1 MKRLT
6 VAWLSAF
13 LLSGSAL
20 TSYAQ
25 TNSPIPERDSSS
37 VSLFEYATKIPKRNK
52 VFNLDLEMHAG
63 FNADFFSGKLDE
75 AAFRFR
81 DVKIDVTMTAWMI
94 RQIGL
99 KRSIRWFTAGKKC
112 WKN

>member
-52 VFNLDLEMHAG
+52 VFNLD
-63 FNADFFSGKLDE
+63 
-75 AAFRFR
+75 
-81 DVKIDVTMTAWMI
+81 
-94 RQIGL
+94 
-99 KRSIRWFTAGKKC
+99 
-112 WKN
+112 

>member
-13 LLSGSAL
+13 LFIGSAL

-81 DVKIDVTMTAWMI
+81 DVKIDVTGEVNDRLFYWY
-94 RQIGL
+94 RQTLNGGYEDKPWRI
-99 KRSIRWFTAGKKC
+99 
-112 WKN
+112 

>member
-13 LLSGSAL
+13 LFIGSAL

-52 VFNLDLEMHAG
+52 VFNLGDARRIQRGLFLGEAG
-63 FNADFFSGKLDE
+63 
-75 AAFRFR
+75 
-81 DVKIDVTMTAWMI
+81 
-94 RQIGL
+94 
-99 KRSIRWFTAGKKC
+99 
-112 WKN
+112 

>member
-13 LLSGSAL
+13 LFIGSAL

-37 VSLFEYATKIPKRNK
+37 VSLFEYAIKIPKRNK

-81 DVKIDVTMTAWMI
+81 DVKNIYLYSLDLCSLSF
-94 RQIGL
+94 RRL
-99 KRSIRWFTAGKKC
+99 YSC
-112 WKN
+112 S

>member
-13 LLSGSAL
+13 LFIGSAL

-52 VFNLDLEMHAG
+52 VFNLEL
-63 FNADFFSGKLDE
+63 
-75 AAFRFR
+75 
-81 DVKIDVTMTAWMI
+81 
-94 RQIGL
+94 
-99 KRSIRWFTAGKKC
+99 
-112 WKN
+112 

>member
-13 LLSGSAL
+13 LFIGSAL

-52 VFNLDLEMHAG
+52 VFNLDLEMQ
-63 FNADFFSGKLDE
+63 DSTRTFSRGSWMKPPFVSGMSKLMLPE
-75 AAFRFR
+75 
-81 DVKIDVTMTAWMI
+81 K
-94 RQIGL
+94 
-99 KRSIRWFTAGKKC
+99 
-112 WKN
+112 

>member
-63 FNADFFSGKLDE
+63 FNATFSRGSWME
-75 AAFRFR
+75 AAFSF
-81 DVKIDVTMTAWMI
+81 
-94 RQIGL
+94 QG
-99 KRSIRWFTAGKKC
+99 C
-112 WKN
+112 QN

>member
-13 LLSGSAL
+13 LFIGSAL

-37 VSLFEYATKIPKRNK
+37 VSLFEYATKIPKRN
-52 VFNLDLEMHAG
+52 NCLLYTSDA
-63 FNADFFSGKLDE
+63 ADEL
-75 AAFRFR
+75 
-81 DVKIDVTMTAWMI
+81 
-94 RQIGL
+94 
-99 KRSIRWFTAGKKC
+99 
-112 WKN
+112 

>member
-13 LLSGSAL
+13 LFIGSAL

-52 VFNLDLEMHAG
+52 VFNPGLGDARRIQRGLFLGEAG
-63 FNADFFSGKLDE
+63 
-75 AAFRFR
+75 
-81 DVKIDVTMTAWMI
+81 
-94 RQIGL
+94 
-99 KRSIRWFTAGKKC
+99 
-112 WKN
+112 

>member
-81 DVKIDVTMTAWMI
+81 DVKIDVMNTPFATLRESGWGISRMSH
-94 RQIGL
+94 
-99 KRSIRWFTAGKKC
+99 KRSAYR
-112 WKN
+112 

>member
-52 VFNLDLEMHAG
+52 VFNLDSTRT
-63 FNADFFSGKLDE
+63 FSRGSWMKPPFVSGMSKLMLPE
-75 AAFRFR
+75 R
-81 DVKIDVTMTAWMI
+81 
-94 RQIGL
+94 
-99 KRSIRWFTAGKKC
+99 
-112 WKN
+112 

>member
-81 DVKIDVTMTAWMI
+81 DVKNIYLYSLDLCSLSFRRLYSCA
-94 RQIGL
+94 
-99 KRSIRWFTAGKKC
+99 
-112 WKN
+112 

>member
-13 LLSGSAL
+13 LFIGSAL

-63 FNADFFSGKLDE
+63 FNADFFSGSWMKPPFVSGMSKLMLPE
-75 AAFRFR
+75 
-81 DVKIDVTMTAWMI
+81 K
-94 RQIGL
+94 
-99 KRSIRWFTAGKKC
+99 
-112 WKN
+112 

>member
-13 LLSGSAL
+13 LFIGSAL

-25 TNSPIPERDSSS
+25 TNSPIPEQDSSS

-75 AAFRFR
+75 PPF
-81 DVKIDVTMTAWMI
+81 VSGMSKLM
-94 RQIGL
+94 L
-99 KRSIRWFTAGKKC
+99 PEK
-112 WKN
+112 

>member
-52 VFNLDLEMHAG
+52 VFNLDLRCTQDSTQT
-63 FNADFFSGKLDE
+63 FLGKLDE
-75 AAFRFR
+75 AAFVSGMSKLMLPER
-81 DVKIDVTMTAWMI
+81 
-94 RQIGL
+94 
-99 KRSIRWFTAGKKC
+99 
-112 WKN
+112 